1 MVWHKFTRHIPRI
14 VSISSRERT
23 LMDYRQNDFG
33 KHAAGVVNDAGSLLS
48 DHEFKLLLVWALIAP
63 SAAVAYLI
71 WIRYKRL
78 RPVAVGLFIVSL
90 FQFYGQWSTV
100 WGMLSQRFFGG

>member
-1 MVWHKFTRHIPRI
+1 MVWHKFKRHLPRI
-14 VSISSRERT
+14 VSVRPSERT
-23 LMDYRQNDFG
+23 LLDYRQNDFS
-33 KHAAGVVNDAGSLLS
+33 KHATGMMNDAGSLLS

-78 RPVAVGLFIVSL
+78 RAAAIVLFIVSL

-100 WGMLSQRFFGG
+100 FAMLSQRFFGG